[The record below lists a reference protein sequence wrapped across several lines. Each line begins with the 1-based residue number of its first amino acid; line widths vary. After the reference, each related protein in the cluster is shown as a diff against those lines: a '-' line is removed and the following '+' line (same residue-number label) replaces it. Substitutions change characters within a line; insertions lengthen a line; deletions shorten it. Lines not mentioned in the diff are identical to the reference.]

1 MKLRDTHTVAY
12 LCTQPIATPTVL
24 LVWVCVC
31 VVCLQCTKAVTIF
44 SRLHYVRLHKCW
56 KCVWWSEVLWVM
68 SINHKSVYQLVPMT
82 SSRQST
88 GYEVI
93 MEHFLA
99 PCRGCE
105 AEIKTQAAHLL
116 HCTIYYWLITLRCL
130 SCFVLFSEN
139 CMVAHIYPLNLKVEP
154 GDS

>member
-1 MKLRDTHTVAY
+1 M
-12 LCTQPIATPTVL
+12 
-24 LVWVCVC
+24 
-31 VVCLQCTKAVTIF
+31 
-44 SRLHYVRLHKCW
+44 
-56 KCVWWSEVLWVM
+56 M

-116 HCTIYYWLITLRCL
+116 HCTIYYWLITLCYL

-139 CMVAHIYPLNLKVEP
+139 CIVAHIYPLNLKVEP